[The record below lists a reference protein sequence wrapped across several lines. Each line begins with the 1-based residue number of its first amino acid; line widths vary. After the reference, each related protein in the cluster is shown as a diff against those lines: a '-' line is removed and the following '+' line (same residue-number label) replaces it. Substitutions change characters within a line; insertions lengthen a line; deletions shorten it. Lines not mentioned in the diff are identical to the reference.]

1 MGNALFAA
9 RQFTARKLDWRSAV
23 KLACQ
28 PLEEQGDISAGYA
41 EVIIRTTEQ
50 SGPWYILSPEFALPH
65 ARPEEGV
72 LSQQSRLSLLCC
84 ADAVAFPGHPDVRL
98 IVVLAAANGDQH
110 IQTIQRLVCW
120 LDEDNHLDHLASV
133 SNQQQ
138 FALLT
143 ANR

>member
-1 MGNALFAA
+1 MRSLP
-9 RQFTARKLDWRSAV
+9 LDSS
-23 KLACQ
+23 
-28 PLEEQGDISAGYA
+28 PLENSIGAVPLSLLANRWKSYAQAIIS
-41 EVIIRTTEQ
+41 TTEQ

-84 ADAVAFPGHPDVRL
+84 AEAVAFPGHPDVRL

-133 SNQQQ
+133 SSQQQ